1 MKHHPIPFISL
12 AAAALAACLAATLAA
27 CVGLPAVAPASL
39 PAGWANPDPLLRQ
52 AEKPGAAMAA
62 FDAAGTI
69 ETGSWGWADIEANQP
84 VLPDTPF
91 IIASVSKP
99 FVGIAVMQLVEA
111 GRLELDADVNRWL
124 PAPVRNP
131 RFPDAPITL
140 RQLLTHRSGI
150 VSDWVG
156 SLYGMM
162 ASTDPEPS
170 ATALAGFVD
179 GYLVA
184 GGQWYRP
191 ANFASWAPGAGFEY
205 SNPGI
210 SLAARLVELASGQDF
225 PGYCREHIF
234 GPLGMD
240 HSFWFLSEA
249 AAGQAGT
256 VAVPYL
262 PAGGGFIRKGY
273 YNAPFYPAA
282 FLKTTAG
289 DLARF
294 GVCRLRGGEIDG
306 VRLLS
311 DASLAAMMT
320 AQDGPAPVNWQEQGL
335 VWQLRDVEGRR
346 FIGHTGGLDGI
357 ASLFMLD
364 LAAGRGALIITNGS
378 WQASTGYDRM
388 REEPMK
394 RLLLSIL
401 EG

>member
-1 MKHHPIPFISL
+1 MKHLKRISVPL
-12 AAAALAACLAATLAA
+12 AAVALAAGLAATLAA

-39 PAGWANPDPLLRQ
+39 PAGWANPDPMLRQ

-69 ETGSWGWADIEANQP
+69 ETGSWGWADIEAGLPAQ
-84 VLPDTPF
+84 PDTPF
-91 IIASVSKP
+91 IIASVSKL
-99 FVGIAVMQLVEA
+99 FVGIAVMQLVES
-111 GRLELDADVNRWL
+111 GSLDLDTDINRWL

-162 ASTDPEPS
+162 ASTDPEPA

-184 GGQWYRP
+184 GGQWNRP
-191 ANFASWAPGAGFEY
+191 ANFANWAPGADFEY

-210 SLAARLVELASGQDF
+210 SLAARLVELASGLDF
-225 PGYCREHIF
+225 PDYCRERIF
-234 GPLGMD
+234 APLGM
-240 HSFWFLSEA
+240 HHTFWFLA
-249 AAGQAGT
+249 DAPAGQSGT

-262 PAGGGFIRKGY
+262 PAGGAVIRKGY

-282 FLKTTAG
+282 FLKTTAS

-294 GVCRLRGGEIDG
+294 GVCVLRGGELEG
-306 VRLLS
+306 TRLV
-311 DASLAAMMT
+311 AAGTLAEMVA
-320 AQDGPAPVNWQEQGL
+320 AQDGPAPDNWQAQGL
-335 VWQLRDVEGRR
+335 VWQLREVDGRR
-346 FIGHTGGLDGI
+346 LTGHTGGLDGI

-364 LAAGRGALIITNGS
+364 LASGRGALVLTNGS
-378 WQASTGYDRM
+378 WQAATGFDRM

-394 RLLLSIL
+394 RLLFSLL
-401 EG
+401 ER